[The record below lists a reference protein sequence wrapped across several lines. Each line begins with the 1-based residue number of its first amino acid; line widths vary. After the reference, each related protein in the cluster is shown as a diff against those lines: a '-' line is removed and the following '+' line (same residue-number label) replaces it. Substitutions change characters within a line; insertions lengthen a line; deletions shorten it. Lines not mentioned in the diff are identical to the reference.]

1 VLVSGSGIFN
11 QMSIRACGG
20 STECYRR
27 GKIDGL
33 EGDFYLPAIDNTA
46 VGIETC
52 EVEIYEQH

>member
-1 VLVSGSGIFN
+1 
-11 QMSIRACGG
+11 MSIRACGG